1 MDADKRTWRAWGI
14 VVLFIL
20 TSTAPA
26 WGQNRGVV
34 SFPQTGKTVKHGLT
48 MTVETNWVENSG
60 YRPIWVTVNT
70 SNGMPTKAD
79 RVLTV
84 ELSGSDQWYWRN
96 RQTISAVVE
105 LPQGATTVTA
115 EVPAPSTAL
124 WYQIEVTTYEDGTQ
138 LKDLSTSSSGPVA
151 ITDGRYSASESF
163 PAIVVIDSDAPNRVR
178 RLAWYNEQVRLI
190 LDKKRKS
197 PIPDLRVL
205 INETGTSARG
215 SVSSLVGGGQ
225 TGLEVMNAL
234 WSLGRIDILNP
245 NEMPQQ
251 WINLTSVDLAFVSLS
266 DLRGMKANQPEQFA
280 ALTKWTR
287 CGGNLV
293 VSDLGV
299 EEKSFSADRSELS
312 RLLGMP
318 PAGASDNW
326 LEQSPFAR
334 RSGVEQLRTRGYYGN
349 NYVGSYV
356 GEDGTF
362 RVGTD
367 PKGSI
372 PPIEIKMRTWQM
384 GLVVAIEGSPFPGD
398 AQQWKDLLDRMGS
411 DRWMWFQR
419 NGLSQLRENQ
429 HYWQFM
435 IPGVGQAPVT
445 SFQFLISLFVVVI
458 GPVNYFLLRS
468 AGRLNWIIVTVPAG
482 AAMVTMALVGFALF
496 SDGFGVKLR
505 TRGITLLDQRS
516 GDAVTWSRQA
526 YYAGL
531 APSSGFTF
539 PRSAAVFEINQ
550 QPSDRGQD
558 HVLVISDKAQHLKR
572 GYFRSRVTHQMLV
585 VQPSKTEL
593 KLAITEQGDAL
604 VVENLLGVDVSMV
617 VITGKDDEHLYT
629 AQDLKAGETRTLTL
643 STPKT
648 AGEFRRRLSDFDLQ
662 LPIGFDQYAYNA
674 SNRSRNQYYY
684 QQIPEESIAVS
695 HATSRLERELNESMR
710 SGSLAAPHTYEALVE
725 RSPWTPV
732 GVPRFRSE
740 MSVEVI
746 RGKW

>member
-1 MDADKRTWRAWGI
+1 M
-14 VVLFIL
+14 IL
-20 TSTAPA
+20 TSTATA
-26 WGQNRGVV
+26 WGQNWGIVP
-34 SFPQTGKTVKHGLT
+34 FPQKGKTVKHGLT

-84 ELSGSDQWYWRN
+84 ELSGADQWYWRN

-105 LPQGATTVTA
+105 LPQGATTVTT

-124 WYQIEVTTYEDGTQ
+124 WYQMDVTTYEDGTQ
-138 LKDLSTSSSGPVA
+138 LKDLSTGSAGPVA
-151 ITDGRYSASESF
+151 ITDGLYSASESF
-163 PAIVVIDSDAPNRVR
+163 PATVVIDSDAPNRMQR
-178 RLAWYNEQVRLI
+178 ASWYNEQVKRI
-190 LDKKRKS
+190 LDKKGKS

-215 SVSSLVGGGQ
+215 SVSALVGGGQ
-225 TGLEVMNAL
+225 TGLEVINTL
-234 WSLGRIDILNP
+234 WSMGRMDVLNP
-245 NEMPQQ
+245 SEMPKQ

-266 DLRGMKANQPEQFA
+266 DLRGMKANQSEQFA
-280 ALTKWTR
+280 ALTEWIR
-287 CGGNLV
+287 CGGNLLV
-293 VSDLGV
+293 TDLGT
-299 EEKSFSADRSELS
+299 EEKSFSTDRSELAK
-312 RLLGMP
+312 LLGMP
-318 PAGASDNW
+318 PTSENDDW
-326 LEQSPFAR
+326 LDQSPFAR
-334 RSGVEQLRTRGYYGN
+334 RAGVDQLRTRGYYGN

-356 GEDGTF
+356 GDDGTF
-362 RVGTD
+362 RAGTN
-367 PKGSI
+367 PKGPL
-372 PPIEIKMRTWQM
+372 PPIEIKMRAWQM

-398 AQQWKDLLDRMGS
+398 TRQWKDLLDRVGS

-445 SFQFLISLFVVVI
+445 SFQFLISLFVIVI

-468 AGRLNWIIVTVPAG
+468 AGRLNWIIVTVPVG

-550 QPSDRGQD
+550 LPSDRGQD
-558 HVLVISDKAQHLKR
+558 HVLVVSDDAQHLKR

-585 VQPSKTEL
+585 VQPNKTEL

-617 VITGKDDEHLYT
+617 VITGKDDKHLYT
-629 AQDLKAGETRTLTL
+629 ATDLKAGEKRTLTY

-648 AGEFRRRLSDFDLQ
+648 AGEIRSLLSGFDLQ
-662 LPIGFDQYAYNA
+662 LPIGFDQYAYRA

-684 QQIPEESIAVS
+684 QQIPEESISVS
-695 HATSRLERELNESMR
+695 HATSRLERELNESVR
-710 SGSLAAPHTYEALVE
+710 SGFPNAPYTYEALVE
-725 RSPWTPV
+725 RSAWTPV